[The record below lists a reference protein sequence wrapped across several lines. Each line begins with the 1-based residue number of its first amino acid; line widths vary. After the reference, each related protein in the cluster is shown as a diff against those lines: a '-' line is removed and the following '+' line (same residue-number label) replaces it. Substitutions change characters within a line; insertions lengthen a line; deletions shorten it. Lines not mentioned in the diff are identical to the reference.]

1 MIKYNI
7 IPTNNRYYLHHK
19 NLYLLKSRN
28 TYYGV
33 HSENFMTEIDPIC
46 SKTAILVFIYKKDAI
61 KFKQILDKQQN
72 TGKTYNRI
80 VNDFSS
86 KVVSSNSIFP
96 LEIEEIDTDKLRI
109 LSYLHFFNLY
119 MINDIIKRNKDIE
132 IYGTEVSTYEYP
144 NREMIEYLL
153 YKSL

>member
-19 NLYLLKSRN
+19 HLYLLKSRK

-33 HSENFMTEIDPIC
+33 HTENYMNNIDPTC
-46 SKTAILVFIYKKDAI
+46 SKTALLVFIYKKDAL
-61 KFKQILDKQQN
+61 KFKSLLNRQQSY
-72 TGKTYNRI
+72 GKTYDRV
-80 VNDFSS
+80 VNDFGSDIIT
-86 KVVSSNSIFP
+86 SNSIFP
-96 LEIEEIDTDKLRI
+96 LEIEEIDTDKLRVMC
-109 LSYLHFFNLY
+109 YLQFFNLY
-119 MINDIIKRNKDIE
+119 IISEIINKNKDIKL
-132 IYGTEVSTYEYP
+132 YGTEISTYEYP